1 MGDSGPSADGCDFAI
16 VTCGQKGMR
25 GRCEASC
32 AVTASRRE
40 TNWGGGRTKVIG
52 PRDGSALR
60 TTRVKIFFYLG
71 LRDKQKIL
79 FSPALRSPSVDRCEV

>member
-1 MGDSGPSADGCDFAI
+1 
-16 VTCGQKGMR
+16 MR

-32 AVTASRRE
+32 AVKASRGE
-40 TNWGGGRTKVIG
+40 KTKVVG

-60 TTRVKIFFYLG
+60 TLRVKISFYLG
-71 LRDKQKIL
+71 LRDKQKILL